1 MPSFQIACCTE
12 EKWFT
17 HTLTQS
23 SASFRFCCDFN
34 IEQTPSLERVCVTGW
49 SWQWSITRSQQ
60 SPKQTSVNTCSS
72 HINHHFLP
80 SPLRF
85 SCLLFWQLR
94 AWGSCHSRWR
104 ATESQTL
111 AERREYWI
119 ILPPL
124 LQGVGEGIDVFF
136 GQQKQQLLLWEV
148 QPDHH
153 SISFSSCC
161 ASICPP
167 PPWWRRSLFTTDV
180 PTAEITAT
188 DELGT
193 RDRTADPIQTR
204 VTERVKLPYYC
215 CSCTY
220 CQHYTI
226 I

>member
-72 HINHHFLP
+72 HINHRFLP

-85 SCLLFWQLR
+85 SCLLFWQLW

-111 AERREYWI
+111 AERR
-119 ILPPL
+119 ILNYFASSASRCRRRNRCIFWSTEAAASA
-124 LQGVGEGIDVFF
+124 VGGATRSS
-136 GQQKQQLLLWEV
+136 QHLLLFLLCV
-148 QPDHH
+148 HL
-153 SISFSSCC
+153 S
-161 ASICPP
+161 
-167 PPWWRRSLFTTDV
+167 
-180 PTAEITAT
+180 TAT
-188 DELGT
+188 LVETLFVYYWCSDCRDYSNGWAGNT
-193 RDRTADPIQTR
+193 R
-204 VTERVKLPYYC
+204 
-215 CSCTY
+215 
-220 CQHYTI
+220 
-226 I
+226 